1 MCSLV
6 EPWCWQPP
14 FAPIFHHPPLTSNPT
29 YALSGSLGS
38 RRGNV
43 FIKVAKRKSHPLWI
57 IKSVLGNGK
66 SNVHGNGGT
75 EPARILL
82 ERLFAHAQKLEE
94 QMGRDSRLPRDA
106 PPGLDLGMLESDLQA
121 ALDALKKKEE
131 HLQDAERKI
140 LSEHAELNQARE
152 KLVRREEEIVA
163 ACSKHEKLEDEMKQ
177 ANLKLASQ
185 ATQLEDLKL
194 RLKERDENIF
204 SAQSALALKED
215 EMNKLKIEWMK
226 NSEAAA
232 TAESELK
239 SKARLLD
246 EVNEIVKK
254 QEGELQQL
262 RKAIQEKE
270 EEEEVSATMR
280 ELEKEKLKVAEANL
294 EKKTMEWLIA
304 QDELKKLAEEVSR
317 HTAEAN
323 ETLEDFKRVKKLLAD
338 VRSELVASQK
348 ALASSR
354 QRMEDQ
360 KHLLEKQLIELEEQ
374 RRSVKLYMTSLK
386 NAQIEVESKRVKLRV
401 VEARNKELERD
412 LCIEKE
418 LIERLQEE
426 LNKERSSLK
435 QVIEEKSFLQEE
447 LDRERTKFK
456 ETQSLLQVKESEIVD
471 ARLEIQRLKSE
482 KASLQLMLEDKD
494 LELFNVRKKLEEVN
508 LEIAAVRTLMNSRE
522 DELIQ
527 ATSLLEEKEKY
538 VQGIEH
544 ELSNTKLKYSEAES
558 VVEQITELTN
568 KLVISVNNDDF
579 EGLNSDDDILKNSTD
594 NFKWKKKQLE
604 TELELTI
611 ESLRTKDMEVL
622 AAQRALTIKDEE
634 LKMVR
639 GRLDAREKELE
650 TMKEETIRD
659 ANDLKQLYALAQER
673 IGERSIGDL
682 AIEKLQIEAAQ
693 LEVESATCALQKLA
707 EMSHELLN
715 KASLSVEAAS
725 ANNIFSRHCSITDLS
740 LLNNDWFS
748 QFKTEITRL
757 SDLSDQLLKEARIV
771 GDD

>member
-1 MCSLV
+1 MPIQGEKGSKSIWEIPVHFKCRTSLSKCLSV
-6 EPWCWQPP
+6 L
-14 FAPIFHHPPLTSNPT
+14 ILPLSHLPRQTQTRKQLFPNTWTNVAIDEDDPCGLREFDQGSLHLCPSLAF

-43 FIKVAKRKSHPLWI
+43 FIKVAERKSHPLWI

-66 SNVHGNGGT
+66 SNVHRNGGT

-82 ERLFAHAQKLEE
+82 ERLFAHTQKLEE
-94 QMGRDSRLPRDA
+94 QM
-106 PPGLDLGMLESDLQA
+106 A

-232 TAESELK
+232 TVESELK

-246 EVNEIVKK
+246 EVNEIMKK

-304 QDELKKLAEEVSR
+304 KDELKKLAEEASR

-386 NAQIEVESKRVKLRV
+386 NAQIEVESKIVKLRV

-447 LDRERTKFK
+447 LDCECTKFK

-494 LELFNVRKKLEEVN
+494 SELFNVRKKLEEVN
-508 LEIAAVRTLMNSRE
+508 LETAAVRTLMNSRE

-527 ATSLLEEKEKY
+527 ATSMLEEKEKY

-568 KLVISVNNDDF
+568 KLVILVNNDDF

-604 TELELTI
+604 TELELTR

-622 AAQRALTIKDEE
+622 ATQRALTIKDEE

-693 LEVESATCALQKLA
+693 LEVESATCA
-707 EMSHELLN
+707 S
-715 KASLSVEAAS
+715 
-725 ANNIFSRHCSITDLS
+725 
-740 LLNNDWFS
+740 
-748 QFKTEITRL
+748 TRNL
-757 SDLSDQLLKEARIV
+757 PI
-771 GDD
+771 